1 MVSGEERPRNT
12 FFINRNSRVVNNIP
26 PILFADGACFG
37 YHSYMSIEFVLLLI
51 IIVAGFT
58 GMFWFLIRQKGA
70 KSENSDNGTMLMLQN
85 QMNEITRT
93 LDSRMAESMR
103 MMQGQSGES
112 NRIIREITE
121 KVTKLDET
129 NRQVVGFADQLRK
142 LEDILRNP
150 KQRGILGEYYL
161 ETLLKN
167 VFPPGMYQMQYKF
180 SDGEIVDAVIFI
192 KDKII
197 PIDSKFS
204 LENYNRIREEH
215 DPTEREKLEKVFKQ
229 DLKNRIDETSK
240 YVRPEENTLDFAF
253 MFIPAEGIYYD
264 LLVNQVGNVKVNTRD
279 LIEYAFIE
287 KKVHI
292 VSPTTFL
299 SHLKMIMQGLRAL
312 QIEESAKSIKK
323 NVEELTKH
331 IQSYESYM
339 KKLGGHLGT
348 TVSMYNSAYK
358 EFNKIDKDVYRITG
372 VKMGVEVEQIEGPSA
387 EEE

>member
-1 MVSGEERPRNT
+1 MT
-12 FFINRNSRVVNNIP
+12 
-26 PILFADGACFG
+26 
-37 YHSYMSIEFVLLLI
+37 IEFIILI
-51 IIVAGFT
+51 GIVIAGFA
-58 GMFWFLIRQKGA
+58 GMFWFLARARKPE
-70 KSENSDNGTMLMLQN
+70 SEQNNNNATLLMLQN
-85 QMNEITRT
+85 QINEVTRT
-93 LDSRMAESMR
+93 LDNRMAESTR
-103 MMQGQSGES
+103 LMQGQFGES
-112 NRIIREITE
+112 SRIIREVTE

-180 SDGEIVDAVIFI
+180 SDGEIVDAVIFV

-204 LENYNRIREEH
+204 LENYNRIREET
-215 DPTEREKLEKVFKQ
+215 DATERERLEKVFKQ

-240 YVRPEENTLDFAF
+240 YVRPEENTMDFAF

-299 SHLKMIMQGLRAL
+299 SHLKMVMQGLRAL

-323 NVEELTKH
+323 NVEELARH

-348 TVSMYNSAYK
+348 TVSTYNNAYK
-358 EFNKIDKDVYRITG
+358 ELNKIDKDVYRITG
-372 VKMGVEVEQIEGPSA
+372 EKMGIDPEQIEGPNA
-387 EEE
+387 EE